1 MKKFTLEIDGTVY
14 DDVTEDFLKDSIK
27 AMPGKEPGGD
37 NFLILDP
44 KEPVQNSIYLQTLYE
59 NGVFYVETRIVHS
72 DNSFTH
78 YSYET
83 FSQEETEKLF
93 TEYYLY
99 QKLPNITEWED
110 VTDTM

>member
-1 MKKFTLEIDGTVY
+1 MKKFSLDINGTVY
-14 DDVTEDFLKDSIK
+14 NNFTDEYLRKSLVEMLET
-27 AMPGKEPGGD
+27 EPGLD

-44 KEPVQNSIYLQTLYE
+44 AEPIQDSIYLQTWYE
-59 NGVFYVETRIVHS
+59 NGIFDIETRIVHA

-78 YSYET
+78 YLYKTS
-83 FSQEETEKLF
+83 SLEETTKIF

-99 QKLPNITEWED
+99 QKLPNITEWQD